1 MPHHAAGP
9 LALAVDIGGT
19 KMAAGLVDAD
29 GTVLAADRIPTPRPL
44 PGPDAGEQVWAGLSA
59 MLDGLLE
66 EAGNRPVVG
75 VGTSTAGPFDL
86 AGATVSPVNIT
97 AWRGFPLVDRLAAQ
111 VPGVPVRLAGD
122 GVCAA
127 IGEHWRG
134 AGRGHDDLLVLVVST
149 GVGGGLVHGGRPFTG
164 ASGNAGHVGHMVV
177 DLDGDDCP
185 CGGRGCVEAIAS
197 GPSMVRYALREGWR
211 PTGDGTARDLA
222 DAARSGDPVA
232 LRAFTRAADALAA
245 GIVSAAA
252 MCDLDQVVIGGGV
265 ANAADL
271 LFPPLKEGLA
281 RFGRLGFL
289 QHITVTSAQL
299 ADNAGLIGAAALI
312 HSPHPYWPGQE
323 PTPPMR

>member
-1 MPHHAAGP
+1 MPDPAAGP

-19 KMAAGLVDAD
+19 KMAAGLVTAD
-29 GTVLAADRIPTPRPL
+29 GTVLAADRIPTAHPQ
-44 PGPDAGEQVWAGLSA
+44 PGPGAAEQVWAGLSA
-59 MLDGLLE
+59 MLARLV
-66 EAGNRPVVG
+66 EAAGDRPIAG

-86 AGATVSPVNIT
+86 AGATVSPVNIA
-97 AWRGFPLVDRLAAQ
+97 AWRRFPLVDRLAGQ

-149 GVGGGLVHGGRPFTG
+149 GVGGGLIHGGRPFTG

-177 DLDGDDCP
+177 DLDGDPCP

-222 DAARSGDPVA
+222 DAARTGDPVA
-232 LRAFTRAADALAA
+232 LAAFTRSADALAA

-252 MCDLDQVVIGGGV
+252 MCDLRQVVIGGGV
-265 ANAADL
+265 AHADDL
-271 LFPPLKEGLA
+271 LFPPLKEALA

-289 QHITVTSAQL
+289 QDVTVRPAQL
-299 ADNAGLIGAAALI
+299 GDDAGLIGAAALI
-312 HSPHPYWPGQE
+312 HAPDHY
-323 PTPPMR
+323 

>member
-1 MPHHAAGP
+1 MPQRTAGP

-19 KMAAGLVDAD
+19 KMAAGLVTAD
-29 GTVLAADRIPTPRPL
+29 GTVLAADRIATPRPA
-44 PGPDAGEQVWAGLSA
+44 PGPDAAAEVWAGLRA
-59 MLDGLLE
+59 MLERLTAA
-66 EAGNRPVVG
+66 AGGRPITG

-97 AWRGFPLVDRLAAQ
+97 AWRGFPLVDHLAEV

-149 GVGGGLVHGGRPFTG
+149 GVGGGLIHGGRPFTG
-164 ASGNAGHVGHMVV
+164 RSGNAGHVGHMVV
-177 DLDGDDCP
+177 DLAGEPCP
-185 CGGRGCVEAIAS
+185 CGGRGCVEALAS

-222 DAARSGDPVA
+222 DAARGGHPVA
-232 LRAFTRAADALAA
+232 LAAFTRSADALAA

-252 MCDLDQVVIGGGV
+252 MCDLNQVVIGGGV
-265 ANAADL
+265 AHAADL
-271 LFPPLKEGLA
+271 LFPPLKEALA
-281 RFGRLGFL
+281 RYGRLGFL
-289 QHITVTSAQL
+289 SGITLRPAHLGT
-299 ADNAGLIGAAALI
+299 DAGLIGAAALI
-312 HSPHPYWPGQE
+312 HAPDPYWPAT
-323 PTPPMR
+323 PTR

>member
-1 MPHHAAGP
+1 MPHRAAGP

-59 MLDGLLE
+59 MLDGLLDRT
-66 EAGNRPVVG
+66 AGRPIIG

-177 DLDGDDCP
+177 DLGGDDCP

-197 GPSMVRYALREGWR
+197 GPSMVRYARREGWL
-211 PTGDGTARDLA
+211 PAGDGSARDLA
-222 DAARSGDPVA
+222 DAARVGDPVA

-252 MCDLDQVVIGGGV
+252 MCDLNQVVIGGGV

-289 QHITVTSAQL
+289 SDIGVRPAYL
-299 ADNAGLIGAAALI
+299 GDDAGLIGAAALI
-312 HSPHPYWPGQE
+312 HSPDPYRPA
-323 PTPPMR
+323 RD

>member
-1 MPHHAAGP
+1 MPQPAAGP

-29 GTVLAADRIPTPRPL
+29 GTVVAVDRIATPRPQ
-44 PGPDAGEQVWAGLSA
+44 PGPAAGDQVWAELSA
-59 MLDGLLE
+59 MLTRLARVADG
-66 EAGNRPVVG
+66 RPITG
-75 VGTSTAGPFDL
+75 VGASTAGPFDL
-86 AGATVSPVNIT
+86 AGATVSPVNIA
-97 AWRGFPLVDRLAAQ
+97 AWRGFPLVDRLAEQ

-149 GVGGGLVHGGRPFTG
+149 GVGGGLIHGGRPFTG

-177 DLDGDDCP
+177 DLDGEPCP

-197 GPSMVRYALREGWR
+197 GPSMVRHALREGWR
-211 PTGDGTARDLA
+211 PAGDGTARDLA
-222 DAARSGDPVA
+222 DAARAGDPVA
-232 LRAFTRAADALAA
+232 LGAFGRAASALAA

-252 MCDLDQVVIGGGV
+252 MCDLTQVVIGGGL
-265 ANAADL
+265 ANADDL
-271 LFPPLKEGLA
+271 LFPPLKEGLD

-289 QHITVTSAQL
+289 QGIGVRAAQL
-299 ADNAGLIGAAALI
+299 GGAAGLVGAAALV
-312 HSPHPYWPGQE
+312 HAPDRYWS
-323 PTPPMR
+323 

>member
-1 MPHHAAGP
+1 MPQRTAGP

-19 KMAAGLVDAD
+19 KMAAGLVTAD
-29 GTVLAADRIPTPRPL
+29 GTVLAADRIATPRPS
-44 PGPDAGEQVWAGLSA
+44 PGPHAAAEVWAGLRA
-59 MLDGLLE
+59 MLERL
-66 EAGNRPVVG
+66 AGAAGDRPITG
-75 VGTSTAGPFDL
+75 VGASTAGPFDL

-97 AWRGFPLVDRLAAQ
+97 AWRGFPLVDRLAEV

-149 GVGGGLVHGGRPFTG
+149 GVGGGLIHGGRPFTG

-177 DLDGDDCP
+177 DLDGEPCP

-197 GPSMVRYALREGWR
+197 GPGMVRYALREGWR
-211 PTGDGTARDLA
+211 PAGDGTARDLA
-222 DAARSGDPVA
+222 DAARGGDPVA
-232 LRAFTRAADALAA
+232 VAAFTRSADALAA

-265 ANAADL
+265 AHAADL
-271 LFPPLKEGLA
+271 LFPPLKEALA

-289 QHITVTSAQL
+289 AGITVRP
-299 ADNAGLIGAAALI
+299 ADLGNDAGLIGAAALI
-312 HSPHPYWPGQE
+312 HAPDPYWPARL
-323 PTPPMR
+323 P